1 MSQAINITRAP
12 LLGAG
17 VNLLLAAIKIAGGVI
32 GHSNALVADGIESG
46 ADVVSSLVVW
56 GGLRIAVRP
65 ADDNHPYGHGKAESL
80 AAVAA
85 SIALLAAAVF
95 IAVES
100 VRQIVTP
107 HLTPRPFTLVLL
119 AGVIVIKWLMSRF
132 VADAGHAAGSTALKS
147 DAWHHLSDAITSLA
161 AFIGITIALVGG
173 QGYESADDWAAL
185 GACGIIF
192 FNGAQL
198 LKEAVDD
205 VMDTAASP
213 EYEAKIRAVA
223 GQVAGV
229 IGIEKCLIRKSGLHN
244 LIDIHVE
251 VDGDISVRRGHE
263 IAHSVQDALLAANL
277 RVAAVLVHVEPH

>member
-1 MSQAINITRAP
+1 M
-12 LLGAG
+12 
-17 VNLLLAAIKIAGGVI
+17 IA
-32 GHSNALVADGIESG
+32 
-46 ADVVSSLVVW
+46 
-56 GGLRIAVRP
+56 
-65 ADDNHPYGHGKAESL
+65 
-80 AAVAA
+80 
-85 SIALLAAAVF
+85 
-95 IAVES
+95 
-100 VRQIVTP
+100 
-107 HLTPRPFTLVLL
+107 
-119 AGVIVIKWLMSRF
+119 IKWLLSRF
-132 VADAGHAAGSTALKS
+132 VADAGRAAGSTALKS

-161 AFIGITIALVGG
+161 AFIGITIAIVGG

-213 EYEAKIRAVA
+213 EYEAKIRAA
-223 GQVAGV
+223 AAQVAGV

-244 LIDIHVE
+244 LVDIHVE

-263 IAHSVQDALLAANL
+263 IAHSVQDALLASNL